1 MDKSF
6 SKFVFFLFFAVLYS
20 CTSKE
25 IGKKEV
31 SVDVITETVV
41 SKTIPA
47 VFSFVG
53 VAKSS
58 HEVEIRA
65 RVEGYLESVD
75 YKEGA
80 FVKEGD
86 LLYTLD
92 KRPFEAAVQNAKGE
106 LAKQKAVLWNAK
118 KSLERLEPLFKQN
131 AASKKDLDSAT
142 ADDLTAKAE
151 LQSAKAKLL
160 QAELNLSYTTIKSPI
175 SGLSADTNYKEG
187 ALITPG
193 ANALLTTISVVDP
206 IWVYFSV
213 SENERLKLKKE
224 EDEHRLIFPEDDPQI
239 ELVLADGSIFPQKGK
254 VNFASPSI
262 DQKTGT
268 MSVRASLP
276 NPGNVLMPGQFV
288 RINVLG
294 ALRQNAIVIPQK
306 ALLEGKNGMFVYV
319 VADGKTAIS
328 NVEVGDWYENGWII
342 KSGLKD
348 GDVVIIEGVNKI
360 APGMPLNILK
370 NETK

>member
-1 MDKSF
+1 
-6 SKFVFFLFFAVLYS
+6 
-20 CTSKE
+20 
-25 IGKKEV
+25 
-31 SVDVITETVV
+31 
-41 SKTIPA
+41 
-47 VFSFVG
+47 
-53 VAKSS
+53 
-58 HEVEIRA
+58 
-65 RVEGYLESVD
+65 
-75 YKEGA
+75 
-80 FVKEGD
+80 
-86 LLYTLD
+86 
-92 KRPFEAAVQNAKGE
+92 
-106 LAKQKAVLWNAK
+106 
-118 KSLERLEPLFKQN
+118 
-131 AASKKDLDSAT
+131 
-142 ADDLTAKAE
+142 
-151 LQSAKAKLL
+151 
-160 QAELNLSYTTIKSPI
+160 
-175 SGLSADTNYKEG
+175 
-187 ALITPG
+187 
-193 ANALLTTISVVDP
+193 
-206 IWVYFSV
+206 
-213 SENERLKLKKE
+213 
-224 EDEHRLIFPEDDPQI
+224 
-239 ELVLADGSIFPQKGK
+239 